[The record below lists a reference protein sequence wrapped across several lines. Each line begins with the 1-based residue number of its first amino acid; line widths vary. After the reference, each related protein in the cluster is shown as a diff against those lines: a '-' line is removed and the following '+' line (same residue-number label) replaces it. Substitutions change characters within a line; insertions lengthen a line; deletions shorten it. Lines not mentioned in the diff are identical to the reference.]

1 MKTYINVAKG
11 LDFFS
16 TGSLSPL
23 NIFLN
28 IAWMASHTESH
39 TATSWRTS
47 VSYLFFDRSQK
58 VGGVGSTGGGATA
71 AVSPAFRWESEVT
84 RCLSDP
90 HAPFSV
96 SVSFLHCLHLAA
108 LDLAV
113 QCRSSACSGA
123 PPPTLQKYYKKVRK
137 RKMKIWSWVWH
148 QMSLFES
155 HIVITSYHLGTFVK
169 SLIRC
174 KSISLIPGTFPVHLF
189 KYL

>member
-1 MKTYINVAKG
+1 
-11 LDFFS
+11 
-16 TGSLSPL
+16 
-23 NIFLN
+23 
-28 IAWMASHTESH
+28 MASHTESH

-123 PPPTLQKYYKKVRK
+123 PPPDPAEVLQEGQEEKNED
-137 RKMKIWSWVWH
+137 MILS
-148 QMSLFES
+148 M
-155 HIVITSYHLGTFVK
+155 TSDVT
-169 SLIRC
+169 I
-174 KSISLIPGTFPVHLF
+174 
-189 KYL
+189 